1 MRKKQEPFALDPLV
15 EFMIDHFKIP
25 AKKEIDKFIKKAEQ
39 SLTALK
45 VPTKA
50 SFDQLTKRV
59 EALEKA
65 LKANTR
71 ATKVA
76 TRTKEGRKAATRKRR
91 VSTAKP
97 QLTDSERL
105 LQVMRRYRA
114 GVDVATLKAR
124 TGFEDKK
131 IRNIIFRLSKTG
143 KIKRASRGV
152 YKTVV

>member
-1 MRKKQEPFALDPLV
+1 MRKKQESFALDPLV

-65 LKANTR
+65 IKANTR

-76 TRTKEGRKAATRKRR
+76 TRTKAGRKAATRKKR
-91 VSTAKP
+91 VSRAKP

-105 LQVMRRYRA
+105 LRVMRRYRA

-131 IRNIIFRLSKTG
+131 IRNIIFRLSKKG
-143 KIKRASRGV
+143 KIKRTSRGI
-152 YKTVV
+152 YKVVV

>member
-1 MRKKQEPFALDPLV
+1 MKKKQKFFALDPLV
-15 EFMIDHFKIP
+15 EFMIDHFKVP

-39 SLTALK
+39 SLMALK

-59 EALEKA
+59 EALEKT
-65 LKANTR
+65 LKVNTR

-76 TRTKEGRKAATRKRR
+76 ASAKEGRKAATKKRR
-91 VSTAKP
+91 VSKAKP
-97 QLTDSERL
+97 QLTNSERL
-105 LQVMRRYRA
+105 LQVMRKYRS

-131 IRNIIFRLSKTG
+131 IRNIILRLSKKG
-143 KIKRASRGV
+143 KIKRTSRGV
-152 YKTVV
+152 YKAVV